1 MMIWTNFQT
10 NKQTIHTPPP
20 TPLSSSSFWFCFVTG
35 FVFSSILQS
44 VFMNFHSFIQFNA
57 DDDNDNHGVCN
68 MAMLKMMIIGHDI
81 VVMFCYHCGR

>member
-1 MMIWTNFQT
+1 MMMIWTNFQT
-10 NKQTIHTPPP
+10 NKPSTH
-20 TPLSSSSFWFCFVTG
+20 LLLLHYHHHHFG
-35 FVFSSILQS
+35 FVLLPGLFSSILQS

-81 VVMFCYHCGR
+81 VVFCYHCGR